1 MKTIRILASGL
12 ALILSAGVAMAAPV
26 LKSEV
31 TVTAPVVTVGD
42 MFEDAGVLAELPLFR
57 SPLPGTTGN
66 VDLTAVRSAT
76 ARIGLTQFEAN
87 GLVQVKVSRAAAVV
101 DHDTLAGLI
110 ADDLRNRGIL
120 GNGMSANMLFAA
132 PIDPINVAA
141 GTADDPAR
149 LESLRY
155 LPGNGTFAAQFQLA
169 GVDAPLDINGTI
181 EISIEAPHLVAGL
194 PAGTVLRPEHI
205 VMRPLPILQA
215 DAQGVPTLEQLVGMA
230 LNRQSRDGMLLR
242 ASDVSTPL
250 AVAKNDLVT
259 IYYRQ
264 GPMTLTVKGQAVTG
278 AATGAPLQVL
288 NLVSRRVI
296 SANVISPG
304 AVEVSSAPMA
314 LAGL

>member
-1 MKTIRILASGL
+1 MKTISVLASGL
-12 ALILSAGVAMAAPV
+12 ALILSTGIAIAAPV
-26 LKSEV
+26 LKSEI

-66 VDLTAVRSAT
+66 VDLAAVRSAT
-76 ARIGLTQFEAN
+76 ARVGLTQFEAN
-87 GLVQVKVSRAAAVV
+87 GLAQVKVSRAAAVV

-110 ADDLRNRGIL
+110 ANDLRDRGIL
-120 GNGMSANMLFAA
+120 GNGMSANMLFAVPVDA
-132 PIDPINVAA
+132 INVAT
-141 GTADDPAR
+141 GTADPAR

-155 LPGNGTFAAQFQLA
+155 LPGNGTFAARFQLA
-169 GVDAPLDINGTI
+169 GMEAPLDITGTI
-181 EISIEAPHLVAGL
+181 EISIDAPHLVAGL

-215 DAQGVPTLEQLVGMA
+215 DAQGVPTLDQLVGMA

-304 AVEVSSAPMA
+304 AVEVSSAPMT

>member
-1 MKTIRILASGL
+1 MTSLRAILFILTILAPTGT
-12 ALILSAGVAMAAPV
+12 AIAAPV
-26 LKSEV
+26 LRAEI
-31 TVTAPVVTVGD
+31 TVSAPIVTVGD
-42 MFEDAGVLAELPLFR
+42 MFEDAGALAEQALFR
-57 SPLPGTTGN
+57 APLPGTTGN
-66 VDLTAVRSAT
+66 VDLAALRSAT
-76 ARIGLTQFEAN
+76 ARIGLTRFDAN
-87 GLVQVKVSRAAAVV
+87 GLSQVRVSRAAAVV
-101 DHDTLAGLI
+101 DHEMLAGLI

-120 GNGMSANMLFAA
+120 GNGMSANLLFASPVDA
-132 PIDPINVAA
+132 IKVATSEA
-141 GTADDPAR
+141 PAR

-155 LPGNGTFAAQFQLA
+155 LPGNGTFSARFQLA
-169 GVDAPLDINGTI
+169 GMDRPLDLGGTI
-181 EISIEAPHLVAGL
+181 EVSIEAPHLVAGL

-205 VMRPLPILQA
+205 IMRPLPIQQA
-215 DAQGVPTLEQLVGMA
+215 DAQGVASLDQLVGMA

-264 GPMTLTVKGQAVTG
+264 GPMTLTVKGQAVTS

-296 SANVISPG
+296 SAIVISPG
-304 AVEVSSAPMA
+304 AVEVSSASMA

>member
-1 MKTIRILASGL
+1 MIMTSLRAILFTFAILAPTGN
-12 ALILSAGVAMAAPV
+12 ALAAPV
-26 LKSEV
+26 LRSEV
-31 TVTAPVVTVGD
+31 TVNAPVVTVGD
-42 MFEDAGVLAELPLFR
+42 MFEDAGVLAEQPLFR
-57 SPLPGTTGN
+57 APLPGTTGN
-66 VDLTAVRSAT
+66 VDLAAVRSAT
-76 ARIGLTQFEAN
+76 ARIGLTQFDIN
-87 GLVQVKVSRAAAVV
+87 GLTQVRVSRAAIVV
-101 DHDTLAGLI
+101 DHEMLAGLI

-120 GNGMSANMLFAA
+120 GNGMSANMLFASPVDA
-132 PIDPINVAA
+132 ISVA
-141 GTADDPAR
+141 TSDTPAR

-155 LPGNGTFAAQFQLA
+155 LPGNGTFSARFQLA
-169 GVDAPLDINGTI
+169 GIDRPLDLTGTI
-181 EISIEAPHLVAGL
+181 EVSIEAPHLVAGL

-205 VMRPLPILQA
+205 VMRPLPIQQA
-215 DAQGVPTLEQLVGMA
+215 DAQGVASLEQLVGMA

-264 GPMTLTVKGQAVTG
+264 GPLTLTVKGQAVTG

-296 SANVISPG
+296 SANVIAPG
-304 AVEVSSAPMA
+304 AVEVSSAPMT

>member
-1 MKTIRILASGL
+1 MKTIRILASAL
-12 ALILSAGVAMAAPV
+12 ALILSAGIASAAPV
-26 LKSEV
+26 LKADV

-42 MFEDAGVLAELPLFR
+42 MFEDAGVLAEQPLFR

-66 VDLTAVRSAT
+66 VDLAAVRSAT
-76 ARIGLTQFEAN
+76 ARIGLTQFDVN
-87 GLVQVKVSRAAAVV
+87 GLTQVRVSRAAAVV
-101 DHDTLAGLI
+101 DHELLASLI

-120 GNGMSANMLFAA
+120 GNGMSANMLFASPVDA
-132 PIDPINVAA
+132 IEVA
-141 GTADDPAR
+141 TSDTPAS

-155 LPGNGTFAAQFQLA
+155 LPGNGTFSARFALA
-169 GVDAPLDINGTI
+169 GIDQPLDLTGTI
-181 EISIEAPHLVAGL
+181 EVSIEAPHLVAGL

-205 VMRPLPILQA
+205 VMRALPIQQA
-215 DAQGVPTLEQLVGMA
+215 DAQGVASLDQLVGMS

-296 SANVISPG
+296 SANVIAPG
-304 AVEVSSAPMA
+304 AVEVSTAPVT